1 MLIYSLQIIA
11 RLAQSVE
18 LRPLK
23 LMVVSSNPTVE
34 NFLTFFLNHLVS
46 TRHFNRH
53 NTISTNGTLSKVR
66 TILN

>member
-18 LRPLK
+18 LWPLK

-34 NFLTFFLNHLVS
+34 NFLAFFLNHLVS
-46 TRHFNRH
+46 TRHFNRR
-53 NTISTNGTLSKVR
+53 NTIITNGTLSKVR